1 MSQID
6 MTSSE
11 VHKNLFRLSVPVLG
25 LTLLSY
31 LGMFVNLGWLAILSD
46 EQHLPEI
53 FRLVS
58 LIVGVLAATFT
69 GLLSAVYIY
78 ANQAYGR
85 KDHANASHL
94 INYGFGLCLLLGLCV
109 SIFGDLLSQ
118 QLLSVFGVDEVIKL
132 QAKKYLNVLWIGY
145 IFILLN
151 IYGGLL
157 SKMAGD
163 TRMMVRFQIVSFVV
177 DMVCTPLLIVL
188 AIHYNFN
195 VVQAT
200 AVAMLVAC
208 CSGLFVLLR
217 DFRDF
222 PYRIS
227 VAFWPARGFTENR
240 AMLKLAVAETLN
252 GFSLN
257 FSFFLFFIVISYYEA
272 STIVAVTSAQYVMGF
287 FHSLLVGM
295 VAALIPFTAQNI
307 GAKNLSNIK
316 IGVQWM
322 CKRVLLVA
330 LAVGALIII
339 FAPYLIE
346 RLAVSP
352 TQAVNVLSYIRIS
365 SLPWAFLIASFPYIF
380 AVIGMGDTK
389 GTMLLTFWSMYLSN
403 LLPMYLVLHFVG
415 DSTSYAAYA
424 ESAAHL
430 LTFVGC
436 FLYYRYKMAELERTW
451 HVESPSLLSM
461 PVTA

>member
-1 MSQID
+1 MSNID

-11 VHKNLFRLSVPVLG
+11 VHKNLFRLSMPVLG
-25 LTLLSY
+25 FTLLSHIG
-31 LGMFVNLGWLAILSD
+31 LFVNLGWLAILSK

-58 LIVGVLAATFT
+58 LVVGVLAAAFT

-94 INYGFGLCLLLGLCV
+94 INYGFGLCLILGLCV
-109 SIFGDLLSQ
+109 SVFGDLLSQ
-118 QLLSVFGVDEVIKL
+118 QLLSVFGVDEFIKL

-151 IYGGLL
+151 IYSSLL
-157 SKMAGD
+157 SKLAGD
-163 TRMMVRFQIVSFVV
+163 TGMMVRFQVVNFVV
-177 DMVCTPLLIVL
+177 DMLCTPLLIVL
-188 AIHYNFN
+188 AIRYDFN

-200 AVAMLVAC
+200 AVAMLIAC

-217 DFRDF
+217 DFRNF
-222 PYRIS
+222 PYRIGI
-227 VAFWPARGFTENR
+227 AFWPARGYSENR
-240 AMLKLAVAETLN
+240 AMFKLAVAETIN

-272 STIVAVTSAQYVMGF
+272 STIVAVTAAQYVMGF

-295 VAALIPFTAQNI
+295 VAALIPFTAQNF
-307 GAKNLSNIK
+307 GARNLANVK
-316 IGVQWM
+316 AGVDWM

-330 LAVGALIII
+330 LGVGALTII
-339 FAPYLIE
+339 FAPFLVE

-352 TQAVNVLSYIRIS
+352 SQAASVLSYIRIS

-380 AVIGMGDTK
+380 AVVGMGDTK

-403 LLPMYLVLHFVG
+403 LLPMVLVLHFIG
-415 DSTSYAAYA
+415 NSTTYAAYA
-424 ESAAHL
+424 ESAAHI
-430 LTFVGC
+430 LTFAGC
-436 FLYYRYKMAELERTW
+436 VFYYRYKIAKLEQAW
-451 HVESPSLLSM
+451 NIESPAVLPEPL
-461 PVTA
+461 AA